1 MRTQTVREIDDRS
14 RAAGGRIIFSV
25 AVAAAGLSLII
36 GTWNIYTTE
45 RVSLL
50 IAGIFSMMF
59 AGGCMAAIINI
70 IIFFR
75 VGRLDDWYDDDEPPY
90 VPPPRDISDLLDV
103 QNAQNVHSPGSLRL
117 ERREGNTVTLGRMG
131 LSRNEWRKLA
141 RTLANRKWTWTKRLL
156 EKTDI
161 WGKTLSSYEGKHTRY
176 AIITSEFERLGAV
189 DVERDDNGQIKSA
202 WVTPEGVTEI
212 CRLAGTPLL

>member
-50 IAGIFSMMF
+50 VAGIFSMMF

-75 VGRLDDWYDDDEPPY
+75 VGRLDDWYDDEPPY
-90 VPPPRDISDLLDV
+90 VPPPQDVSELLDLRTE
-103 QNAQNVHSPGSLRL
+103 HRPGQVSLHYAEDAHIRISH
-117 ERREGNTVTLGRMG
+117 M
-131 LSRNEWRKLA
+131 KLTKRQW
-141 RTLANRKWTWTKRLL
+141 RTLAERMSAYALTRKRNYWTWRRKDL
-156 EKTDI
+156 EGLVTSITAPGVYKQ
-161 WGKTLSSYEGKHTRY
+161 LTRDMEKIGVVKNGRVTTGGRD
-176 AIITSEFERLGAV
+176 AICEAAGFEV
-189 DVERDDNGQIKSA
+189 VI
-202 WVTPEGVTEI
+202 
-212 CRLAGTPLL
+212 

>member
-1 MRTQTVREIDDRS
+1 MRQSELRQLAKNARNAARAVVMAVLWFIASAVGAVWLWMNPARELTTALIVVS
-14 RAAGGRIIFSV
+14 AFASPFAVFMAAWWWSV
-25 AVAAAGLSLII
+25 AQDVYLELA
-36 GTWNIYTTE
+36 YE
-45 RVSLL
+45 
-50 IAGIFSMMF
+50 
-59 AGGCMAAIINI
+59 
-70 IIFFR
+70 
-75 VGRLDDWYDDDEPPY
+75 DDEPPQ
-90 VPPPRDISDLLDV
+90 VPPPQDVSELLDWRTE
-103 QNAQNVHSPGSLRL
+103 HRPGALRL

-202 WVTPEGVTEI
+202 WVTPAGKTEI